1 MKNNIII
8 AGVPR
13 AGKST
18 VSHLLSKQYGYQ
30 HISMDS
36 IIAGFEK
43 CFPETGVNT
52 YQGLSSLETL
62 RVISG
67 KMAPFVRA
75 MLDSSEYDEFE
86 PGMVLDMYQLLPEDY
101 DKYIRGANCE
111 IAYFITSDVSP
122 EERFLIQ
129 KKYDTE
135 KDYSFY
141 KSDEELR
148 EGAECI
154 VEQSIIM
161 RKQCEQLGLKY
172 YETATERE
180 KNIQRFLDEYGFT
193 K

>member
-1 MKNNIII
+1 
-8 AGVPR
+8 
-13 AGKST
+13 
-18 VSHLLSKQYGYQ
+18 
-30 HISMDS
+30 MDS

-52 YQGLSSLETL
+52 YQGLSSLDTL

-101 DKYIRGANCE
+101 DKHIRGANCE

-129 KKYDTE
+129 KKYDIE

>member
-18 VSHLLSKQYGYQ
+18 VSHLLSKKYGYQ

-101 DKYIRGANCE
+101 DKHIRGANCE

-193 K
+193 

>member
-18 VSHLLSKQYGYQ
+18 VSHLLSKKYGYQ

-101 DKYIRGANCE
+101 DKHIRGANCE

-180 KNIQRFLDEYGFT
+180 KNIQRFLDEYGFA